1 MFISGVTCPT
11 QGLFIDITVLPS
23 IYNLV
28 PFKFKLAENFCC
40 FFNISE
46 AYMLTIYILF
56 K

>member
-1 MFISGVTCPT
+1 MCLYLESHVLTKGFLLI
-11 QGLFIDITVLPS
+11 LLPS

-28 PFKFKLAENFCC
+28 LFKFRLAENFCC

-56 K
+56 E